1 MRCEIPYPCTG
12 PSATI
17 FRISMSSVPCSR
29 SDRSTATRL
38 LLDTLHVY
46 TAAYVE
52 CQGESGLQTGS
63 HARDHAILFVAKN
76 EHQAIGER
84 NARAGH
90 DVFVSPFQLFRQDR
104 KSTRLNSSHSSISYA

>member
-17 FRISMSSVPCSR
+17 FRISMSSVPCSK

-46 TAAYVE
+46 TPAYVE
-52 CQGESGLQTGS
+52 CQGEKAGLQAGR
-63 HARDHAILFVAKN
+63 HARDHVILFVAED
-76 EHQAIGER
+76 EHQAIRER
-84 NARAGH
+84 NARARH
-90 DVFVSPFQLFRQDR
+90 DVFVSPFQLFRQ
-104 KSTRLNSSHSSISYA
+104 TVRLRGRFRNQL